1 MLGLLILPL
10 IEMTKQ
16 VYINIKE
23 LVQVRPLPVTPLT
36 GTEFQH
42 VPSMLNAFLVIENN
56 TVVDFGNMESF
67 DPAFYPTHDLIDML
81 GRFVLPAFCD
91 SHTHAVFARPRETEF
106 VDKIKGLSYQEIA
119 AKGGGILNSARHVQ
133 ALSEDELFEIS
144 LPRVQ
149 ELIAAGTGALEIKSG
164 YGLTLSDELKM
175 LRVIKRIK
183 AHLDIPIKT
192 TFLAAHA
199 LPEEYKSNKQGFIQA
214 VVNQWIPNVISEV
227 LADYIDLFCET
238 GYFDAVDIELI
249 AQAIQGSHLK
259 LKVHVNQF
267 NALGGI
273 ETAIKNNAVSVDHL
287 EVMNPE
293 DFHNL
298 EKSNTIATAL
308 PSCSF
313 FLSIPY
319 APLKD
324 MISKNIAIALASDYN
339 PGSTP
344 SGNMNFVISLA
355 CTKQK
360 LTPEQ
365 AFNAATINGAFAME
379 VSNEVGSITIGKKA
393 NLIITKKISSYSMIP
408 YAFGSNLIDEVYIN
422 GKAILGS

>member
-1 MLGLLILPL
+1 
-10 IEMTKQ
+10 MTKQ

-23 LVQVRPLPVTPLT
+23 LVQVRPPSLTPLT
-36 GTEFQH
+36 GIEFQT
-42 VPSMLNAFLVIENN
+42 VPSISNSFLVIEDN
-56 TVVDFGNMESF
+56 TVIDFGNMDSF
-67 DPAFYPTHDLIDML
+67 DSALYHAHDLIDMS

-149 ELIAAGTGALEIKSG
+149 ALIAGGTGALEIKSG

-175 LRVIKRIK
+175 LRVINRIK

-199 LPEEYKSNKQGFIQA
+199 LPEEYKSNKQGFMQA
-214 VVNQWIPNVISEV
+214 VVHQWIPNVISEG

-267 NALGGI
+267 TAIGGI
-273 ETAIKNNAVSVDHL
+273 EEAVKNKALTVDHL
-287 EVMNPE
+287 EVL
-293 DFHNL
+293 DVKDIAAL
-298 EKSNTIATAL
+298 KSGRTIATLL
-308 PSCSF
+308 PACSF
-313 FLSIPY
+313 YLNIPFSP
-319 APLKD
+319 ARDLIKEGIP
-324 MISKNIAIALASDYN
+324 IALASDFN
-339 PGSTP
+339 PGSSPT
-344 SGNMNFVISLA
+344 SNLFFVWSLA
-355 CTKQK
+355 CIKMK
-360 LTPEQ
+360 LTPEE
-365 AFNAATINGAFAME
+365 AYNALTINAAFAMGVE
-379 VSNEVGSITIGKKA
+379 ATHGSIFKGYKGK
-393 NLIITKKISSYSMIP
+393 LIVTNPAPSLAFFP
-408 YAFGSNLIDEVYIN
+408 YAFATNHINNLIN
-422 GKAILGS
+422 

>member
-1 MLGLLILPL
+1 
-10 IEMTKQ
+10 MTKQ

-23 LVQVRPLPVTPLT
+23 LVQVRPPSLTPLT
-36 GTEFQH
+36 GIEFQT
-42 VPSMLNAFLVIENN
+42 VPSISNSFLVIEDN
-56 TVVDFGNMESF
+56 TVIDFGNMDSF
-67 DPAFYPTHDLIDML
+67 DSALYHAHDLIDMS

-149 ELIAAGTGALEIKSG
+149 ALIAGGTGALEIKSG

-199 LPEEYKSNKQGFIQA
+199 IPEEYKSNKQGFMQA
-214 VVNQWIPNVISEV
+214 VVNQWIPNVISEG

-267 NALGGI
+267 TAIGGI
-273 ETAIKNNAVSVDHL
+273 EEAVKNNAITVDHL
-287 EVMNPE
+287 EVLDPK
-293 DFHNL
+293 DIVAL
-298 EKSNTIATAL
+298 KSGKTIATLL
-308 PSCSF
+308 PACSF
-313 FLSIPY
+313 YLNIPFSP
-319 APLKD
+319 ARDLINEGIP
-324 MISKNIAIALASDYN
+324 IALASDFN
-339 PGSTP
+339 PGSSPT
-344 SGNMNFVISLA
+344 SNLFFVWSLA
-355 CTKQK
+355 CIKMK
-360 LTPEQ
+360 LTPEE
-365 AFNAATINGAFAME
+365 AYNALTINAAFAMGAE
-379 VSNEVGSITIGKKA
+379 STHGCIFKGYKGK
-393 NLIITKKISSYSMIP
+393 LIVTNPAPSLAFFP
-408 YAFGSNLIDEVYIN
+408 YAFATNHIYNLIN
-422 GKAILGS
+422 

>member
-1 MLGLLILPL
+1 M
-10 IEMTKQ
+10 
-16 VYINIKE
+16 YINIKE
-23 LVQVRPLPVTPLT
+23 LVQVRPPSLTPLT
-36 GTEFQH
+36 GIEFQN
-42 VPSMLNAFLVIENN
+42 VPSIPNAFLVIEDN
-56 TVVDFGNMESF
+56 TVIDFGNMDSF
-67 DPAFYPTHDLIDML
+67 DKALYHAHDLIDMS

-149 ELIAAGTGALEIKSG
+149 ALVAGGTGALEIKSG

-199 LPEEYKSNKQGFIQA
+199 LPEEYKSNKQGFMQA
-214 VVNQWIPNVISEV
+214 VVNQWIPNVISEG

-267 NALGGI
+267 TAIGGI
-273 ETAIKNNAVSVDHL
+273 EEAVKNNAITVDHL
-287 EVMNPE
+287 EVL
-293 DFHNL
+293 DTKDIVAL
-298 EKSNTIATAL
+298 KSGKTIATLL
-308 PSCSF
+308 PACSF
-313 FLSIPY
+313 YLNIPFSP
-319 APLKD
+319 ARDLINEGIP
-324 MISKNIAIALASDYN
+324 IALASDFN
-339 PGSTP
+339 PGSSPT
-344 SGNMNFVISLA
+344 SNLFFVWSLA
-355 CTKQK
+355 CIKMK
-360 LTPEQ
+360 LTPEE
-365 AFNAATINGAFAME
+365 AYNALTINAAFAMGVE
-379 VSNEVGSITIGKKA
+379 ATHGSIFKGYKGK
-393 NLIITKKISSYSMIP
+393 LIVTNSAPSLAFFP
-408 YAFGSNLIDEVYIN
+408 YAFATNHIYNLIN
-422 GKAILGS
+422 

>member
-1 MLGLLILPL
+1 M
-10 IEMTKQ
+10 
-16 VYINIKE
+16 YINIKE
-23 LVQVRPLPVTPLT
+23 LVQVRPPSLTPLT
-36 GTEFQH
+36 GIEFQN
-42 VPSMLNAFLVIENN
+42 VPSIPNAFLVIEDN
-56 TVVDFGNMESF
+56 TVIDFGNMDSF
-67 DPAFYPTHDLIDML
+67 DRALYHAHDLIDMS

-149 ELIAAGTGALEIKSG
+149 ALVAGGTGALEIKSG

-199 LPEEYKSNKQGFIQA
+199 IPEEYKSNKQGFMQA
-214 VVNQWIPNVISEV
+214 VVNQWIPNVISEG

-267 NALGGI
+267 TAIGGI
-273 ETAIKNNAVSVDHL
+273 EEAVKNKALTVDHL
-287 EVMNPE
+287 EVL
-293 DFHNL
+293 DVKDIVAL
-298 EKSNTIATAL
+298 KSGKTIATLL
-308 PSCSF
+308 PACSF
-313 FLSIPY
+313 YLNIPFSP
-319 APLKD
+319 ARDLIKEGIP
-324 MISKNIAIALASDYN
+324 IALASDFN
-339 PGSTP
+339 PGSSPT
-344 SGNMNFVISLA
+344 SNLFFVWSLA
-355 CTKQK
+355 CIKMK
-360 LTPEQ
+360 LTPEE
-365 AFNAATINGAFAME
+365 AYNALTINAAFAMGVE
-379 VSNEVGSITIGKKA
+379 ATHGYIFKGYKGK
-393 NLIITKKISSYSMIP
+393 LIVTNSASSLAFFP
-408 YAFGSNLIDEVYIN
+408 YAFATNHIYNLIN
-422 GKAILGS
+422 

>member
-1 MLGLLILPL
+1 M
-10 IEMTKQ
+10 
-16 VYINIKE
+16 YINIKE
-23 LVQVRPLPVTPLT
+23 LVQVRPPSLTPLT
-36 GTEFQH
+36 GIEFQT
-42 VPSMLNAFLVIENN
+42 VPSISNSFLVIEDN
-56 TVVDFGNMESF
+56 TVIDFGNMDSF
-67 DPAFYPTHDLIDML
+67 DSALYHAHDLIDMS

-149 ELIAAGTGALEIKSG
+149 ALIAGGTGALEIKSG

-175 LRVIKRIK
+175 LRVINRIK

-199 LPEEYKSNKQGFIQA
+199 LPEEYKSNKQGFMQA
-214 VVNQWIPNVISEV
+214 VVHQWIPNVISEG

-267 NALGGI
+267 TAIGGI
-273 ETAIKNNAVSVDHL
+273 EEAVKNKALTVDHL
-287 EVMNPE
+287 EVL
-293 DFHNL
+293 DVKDIAAL
-298 EKSNTIATAL
+298 KSGRTIATLL
-308 PSCSF
+308 PACSF
-313 FLSIPY
+313 YLNIPFSP
-319 APLKD
+319 ARDLIKEGIP
-324 MISKNIAIALASDYN
+324 IALASDFN
-339 PGSTP
+339 PGSSPT
-344 SGNMNFVISLA
+344 SNLFFVWSLA
-355 CTKQK
+355 CIKMK
-360 LTPEQ
+360 LTPEE
-365 AFNAATINGAFAME
+365 AYNALTINAAFAMGVE
-379 VSNEVGSITIGKKA
+379 ATHGSIFKGYKGK
-393 NLIITKKISSYSMIP
+393 LIVTNPAPSLAFFP
-408 YAFGSNLIDEVYIN
+408 YAFATNHINNLIN
-422 GKAILGS
+422 

>member
-1 MLGLLILPL
+1 
-10 IEMTKQ
+10 MTKQ

-23 LVQVRPLPVTPLT
+23 LVQVRPPSLTPLI
-36 GTEFQH
+36 GIEFQN
-42 VPSMLNAFLVIENN
+42 VPSIPNAFLVIEDN
-56 TVVDFGNMESF
+56 TVIDFGNMDSF
-67 DPAFYPTHDLIDML
+67 DRALYHDHTLIDL
-81 GRFVLPAFCD
+81 SGRFVLPAFCD

-149 ELIAAGTGALEIKSG
+149 VLVAGGTGALEIKSG

-199 LPEEYKSNKQGFIQA
+199 IPEEYKSNKQGFMQA
-214 VVNQWIPNVISEV
+214 VVNQWIPNVISEG

-267 NALGGI
+267 TAIGGI
-273 ETAIKNNAVSVDHL
+273 EEAVKNNAITVDHL
-287 EVMNPE
+287 EVLDPK
-293 DFHNL
+293 DIVAL
-298 EKSNTIATAL
+298 KSGKTIATLL
-308 PSCSF
+308 PACSF
-313 FLSIPY
+313 YLNIPFSP
-319 APLKD
+319 ARDLINEGIP
-324 MISKNIAIALASDYN
+324 IALASDFN
-339 PGSTP
+339 PGSSPT
-344 SGNMNFVISLA
+344 SNLFFVWSLA
-355 CTKQK
+355 CIKMK
-360 LTPEQ
+360 LTPEE
-365 AFNAATINGAFAME
+365 AYNALTINAAFAMGAE
-379 VSNEVGSITIGKKA
+379 STHGYIFKGYKGK
-393 NLIITKKISSYSMIP
+393 LIVTNPAPSLAFFP
-408 YAFGSNLIDEVYIN
+408 YAFATNHIYNLIN
-422 GKAILGS
+422 

>member
-1 MLGLLILPL
+1 M
-10 IEMTKQ
+10 
-16 VYINIKE
+16 YINIKE
-23 LVQVRPLPVTPLT
+23 LVQVRPPSLTPLT
-36 GTEFQH
+36 GIEFQN
-42 VPSMLNAFLVIENN
+42 VPSIPNAFLVIEDN
-56 TVVDFGNMESF
+56 TVIDFGNMDSF
-67 DPAFYPTHDLIDML
+67 DKALYHAHDLIDMS

-149 ELIAAGTGALEIKSG
+149 VLVAGGTGALEIKSG

-199 LPEEYKSNKQGFIQA
+199 LPEEYKSNKQGFMQA
-214 VVNQWIPNVISEV
+214 VVNQWIPNVISEG

-249 AQAIQGSHLK
+249 AQAIHGSHLK

-267 NALGGI
+267 TAIGGI
-273 ETAIKNNAVSVDHL
+273 EEAVKNNAITVDHL
-287 EVMNPE
+287 EVL
-293 DFHNL
+293 DTKDIVAL
-298 EKSNTIATAL
+298 KSGKTIATLL
-308 PSCSF
+308 PACSF
-313 FLSIPY
+313 YLNIPFSP
-319 APLKD
+319 ARDLINEGIP
-324 MISKNIAIALASDYN
+324 IALASDFN
-339 PGSTP
+339 PGSSPT
-344 SGNMNFVISLA
+344 SNLFFVWSLA
-355 CTKQK
+355 CIKMK
-360 LTPEQ
+360 LTPEESY
-365 AFNAATINGAFAME
+365 NALTINAAFAMGVE
-379 VSNEVGSITIGKKA
+379 ATHGSIFKGYKGK
-393 NLIITKKISSYSMIP
+393 LIVTNPAPSLAFFP
-408 YAFGSNLIDEVYIN
+408 YAFATNHIYNLIN
-422 GKAILGS
+422 

>member
-1 MLGLLILPL
+1 
-10 IEMTKQ
+10 MTKQ

-23 LVQVRPLPVTPLT
+23 LVQVRPPSLTPLT
-36 GTEFQH
+36 GIEFQT
-42 VPSMLNAFLVIENN
+42 VPSISNSFLVIEDN
-56 TVVDFGNMESF
+56 TVIDFGNMDSF
-67 DPAFYPTHDLIDML
+67 DSALYHAHDLIDMS

-149 ELIAAGTGALEIKSG
+149 ALIAGGTGALEIKSG

-175 LRVIKRIK
+175 LRVINRIK

-199 LPEEYKSNKQGFIQA
+199 LPEEYRSNKQGFMQA
-214 VVNQWIPNVISEV
+214 VVNQWIPNVISEG

-238 GYFDAVDIELI
+238 GYFDALDIELI

-267 NALGGI
+267 TAIGGI
-273 ETAIKNNAVSVDHL
+273 EEAVKNKALSVDHL
-287 EVMNPE
+287 EVL
-293 DFHNL
+293 DVKDIAAL
-298 EKSNTIATAL
+298 KSGRTIATLL
-308 PSCSF
+308 PACSF
-313 FLSIPY
+313 YLNIPFSP
-319 APLKD
+319 ARDLIKEGIP
-324 MISKNIAIALASDYN
+324 IALASDFN
-339 PGSTP
+339 PGSSPT
-344 SGNMNFVISLA
+344 SNLFFVWSLA
-355 CTKQK
+355 CIKMK
-360 LTPEQ
+360 LTPEE
-365 AFNAATINGAFAME
+365 AYNALTINAAFAMGVE
-379 VSNEVGSITIGKKA
+379 ATHGSIFKGYKGK
-393 NLIITKKISSYSMIP
+393 LIVTNPAPSLAFFP
-408 YAFGSNLIDEVYIN
+408 YAFATNHINNLIN
-422 GKAILGS
+422 

>member
-10 IEMTKQ
+10 IVMTKQ

-23 LVQVRPLPVTPLT
+23 LVQVRPLPMIPLT
-36 GTEFQH
+36 GTEFQK
-42 VPSMLNAFLVIENN
+42 VPSIPNAFLVIEDN
-56 TVVDFGNMESF
+56 TVLDFGNMDSF
-67 DPAFYPTHDLIDML
+67 DQDLYQPVDIIDMS

-133 ALSEDELFEIS
+133 ALSEEELFEIS

-149 ELIAAGTGALEIKSG
+149 ALVAGGTGALEIKSG

-199 LPEEYKSNKQGFIQA
+199 LPDEYRSNKQGFIQA
-214 VVNQWIPNVISEV
+214 VVNQWIPKVISEG

-249 AQAIQGSHLK
+249 ASAVQGTRLK

-267 NALGGI
+267 TSIGGI
-273 ETAIKNNAVSVDHL
+273 AEAVKNNALSVDHL
-287 EVMNPE
+287 EVL
-293 DFHNL
+293 DVKDIVAL
-298 EKSNTIATAL
+298 KSGKTIATLL
-308 PSCSF
+308 PACSF
-313 FLSIPY
+313 YLNIPFSP
-319 APLKD
+319 ARDLIKEGIP
-324 MISKNIAIALASDYN
+324 IALASDFN
-339 PGSTP
+339 PGSSPT
-344 SGNMNFVISLA
+344 SNLFFVWSLA
-355 CTKQK
+355 CIKMK
-360 LTPEQ
+360 LTPEE
-365 AFNAATINGAFAME
+365 AFNALTINGAFAMGLE
-379 VSNEVGSITIGKKA
+379 TTHGAIFKGYKGK
-393 NLIITKKISSYSMIP
+393 LIATNQAPSFAFFP
-408 YAFGSNLIDEVYIN
+408 YAFASPHVHN
-422 GKAILGS
+422 ILN

>member
-1 MLGLLILPL
+1 MLGLLILLL
-10 IEMTKQ
+10 IVMTKQ

-23 LVQVRPLPVTPLT
+23 LVQVRPLPMIPLT
-36 GTEFQH
+36 GTEFQK
-42 VPSMLNAFLVIENN
+42 VPSIPNAFLVIEDN
-56 TVVDFGNMESF
+56 TVLDFGNMDSF
-67 DPAFYPTHDLIDML
+67 DQDLYQPVDIIDMS

-133 ALSEDELFEIS
+133 ALSEEELFEIS

-149 ELIAAGTGALEIKSG
+149 ALVAGGTGALEIKSG

-199 LPEEYKSNKQGFIQA
+199 LPDEYRSNKQGFMQA
-214 VVNQWIPNVISEV
+214 VVNQWIPKVISEG

-267 NALGGI
+267 TAIGGI
-273 ETAIKNNAVSVDHL
+273 EEAVKNKALSVDHL
-287 EVMNPE
+287 EVL
-293 DFHNL
+293 DTKDIVAL
-298 EKSNTIATAL
+298 KSGKTIATLL
-308 PSCSF
+308 PACSF
-313 FLSIPY
+313 YLNIPFSP
-319 APLKD
+319 ARDLIKEGIP
-324 MISKNIAIALASDYN
+324 IALASDFN
-339 PGSTP
+339 PGSSPT
-344 SGNMNFVISLA
+344 SNLFFVWSLA
-355 CTKQK
+355 CIKMK
-360 LTPEQ
+360 LTPEESY
-365 AFNAATINGAFAME
+365 NALTINAAFAMGVE
-379 VSNEVGSITIGKKA
+379 ATHGSIFKGYKGK
-393 NLIITKKISSYSMIP
+393 LIVTNPAPSLAFFP
-408 YAFGSNLIDEVYIN
+408 YAFATNHIYNLIN
-422 GKAILGS
+422 